1 VGDKGYNSVS
11 QRIGDSPMAPDE
23 IAGLVCSKLEER
35 GYRGRV
41 LPIERVAEL
50 KCEIEEW
57 LRQRR
62 IDAAFFDKRL
72 SHFKFDVSTTLPGAC
87 SIIIAAAPQPQR
99 RTTFHFNGQIYS
111 VIIPPTYY
119 GDTDDQIMEVL
130 QNILNSYGYRLC
142 PTVLPEKLLAARS
155 GMAKYGKNNI
165 VYIEGLGSFVSPRAF
180 LSDMP
185 FGSNDWLEPQVMK
198 ECEKC
203 KACLNECPTKAIV
216 PDRFLIHAER
226 CITFLNEEKGEFPK
240 WVNPAWHNSL
250 VGCMKCQLICPVN
263 NRLVK
268 WVEEG
273 EDFTESET
281 RLILDGVPLDHM
293 PPETVS
299 KLNRCYMLEYLDVL
313 PRNLRALMR

>member
-1 VGDKGYNSVS
+1 
-11 QRIGDSPMAPDE
+11 MAPDE
-23 IAGLVCSKLEER
+23 TAGLVRSKLEER
-35 GYRGRV
+35 GYRARV
-41 LPIERVAEL
+41 VPIEYVAQL
-50 KCEIEEW
+50 KYEIEEC
-57 LRQRR
+57 LPQKK
-62 IDAAFFDKRL
+62 INATLFEKHL
-72 SHFKFDVSTTLPGAC
+72 SHFRFDVSTTLPGAR
-87 SIIIAAAPQPQR
+87 SIIITAAPQPQR
-99 RTTFHFNGQIYS
+99 RTTFRLDGQTYS

-119 GDTDDQIMEVL
+119 GDTDNQVMEIL
-130 QNILNSYGYRLC
+130 QSILNSYGYQLH
-142 PTVLPEKLLAARS
+142 PTWLPEKLLAVRS

-165 VYIEGLGSFVSPRAF
+165 VYIEGLGSFVSTRAF

-185 FGSNDWLEPQVMK
+185 VGSTDWLEPQVMK

-203 KACLNECPTKAIV
+203 RACLNECPTKAIV

-226 CITFLNEEKGEFPK
+226 CITFFNEKKGEFPE
-240 WVNPAWHNSL
+240 WVDPTWHNSL

-281 RLILDGVPLDHM
+281 RLILNRVPLDHI

-313 PRNLRALMR
+313 PRNLRALMK